1 MSEKQPGSPFPFETS
16 SRDETPDYPMV
27 DEESSTPLAS
37 SFASS
42 TGPLTIPSGP
52 SSIAMSRST
61 SAPYRIG
68 KSYSRSTHHQHSRNP
83 TNPSEL
89 LKPHIAPAFRMI
101 LSTIHQSQDENL
113 IALEALLY
121 DAKVQYGSLQL
132 LQTRLAKGES
142 IVDQELTDAK

>member
-1 MSEKQPGSPFPFETS
+1 MSENQPGSPFPFETS

-37 SFASS
+37 SFAPS
-42 TGPLTIPSGP
+42 TGSLMIPSGP
-52 SSIAMSRST
+52 SSLAISGST
-61 SAPYRIG
+61 SAPYWIR
-68 KSYSRSTHHQHSRNP
+68 KPYSSSTHHQHSRNP

-89 LKPHIAPAFRMI
+89 LKRQIAQAFRMI

-113 IALEALLY
+113 IALEVLSY

-132 LQTRLAKGES
+132 LQTRSAKGES
-142 IVDQELTDAK
+142 IVDQELTDVK